1 MGNKYSKAKVHPS
14 REDSFP
20 SPENSFPSPEN
31 SFPSPEN
38 SFPNPLGYPSKCS
51 LISSKKK
58 EYYVH
63 KYDPTNMIR
72 LLKQRLHEDLVSTRF
87 DETIC
92 EKCCNVISISLYF
105 IECIPYNMAKYL
117 MSIERTVK
125 NVQNNLPDWIVRIY
139 LDESVH
145 NCMKTIEITSLEK
158 KAYDYIISAPNVEI
172 YTYNCEV
179 IPGENIAR
187 KRTYR
192 FLPFSDE
199 DVNICIVREADGIVS
214 NWDCIQIDLFSK
226 NSDKMFYFPYNHIPR
241 ETMSMF
247 ESYERWLLLYKVIFC
262 YDFFSNNYMGYDLL
276 AGLFGIKLKLKRQY
290 YIDTIVNLRD
300 KIDDFILKVSPTYD
314 NDEAYNG
321 HGNDKYLTQTGMR
334 TGMRTIKNI
343 MNQTNDVLS
352 IGFDEILLLE
362 MFKEVFSFPVSPGH
376 LVKDNVNDND
386 IRIGDDHI
394 EEYNQLK
401 GNIQHFVLDESTYD
415 KKIVI
420 SLHNVND
427 YDTISKND
435 TIRKSICEEL
445 DEAGI
450 IRECK
455 DKIKIDGKLDKW
467 LYFIDG
473 QLLDKTNLNSNI
485 TFSITLQYYYSNV
498 LSYKEIVSHL
508 LNEPYSKTYDIY
520 YNNISPLSQHRGGY
534 NITKINRRHKRYI
547 REYKSKHKRCIR
559 NYKSKHKKQ
568 RTKNNKTHRRFRG
581 I

>member
-1 MGNKYSKAKVHPS
+1 MGNKGSKVHPS
-14 REDSFP
+14 P
-20 SPENSFPSPEN
+20 PEVSV
-31 SFPSPEN
+31 
-38 SFPNPLGYPSKCS
+38 PNPLGYPSKCA
-51 LISSKKK
+51 LITSKKLK
-58 EYYVH
+58 YYVH
-63 KYDPTNMIR
+63 RYAPEEMIK
-72 LLKQRLHEDLVSTRF
+72 LLIQRLGRDLVSTRF

-92 EKCCNVISISLYF
+92 EKCCNIISISLYF
-105 IECIPYNMAKYL
+105 IGCIPDNMAKYL

-172 YTYNCEV
+172 YTYNCPS
-179 IPGENIAR
+179 IPDENIAR

-226 NSDKMFYFPYNHIPR
+226 KSDKMFYFPYNQIPR
-241 ETMSMF
+241 ENMSMF

-262 YDFFSNNYMGYDLL
+262 YDFFSKNYMGYDLL

-300 KIDDFILKVSPTYD
+300 KIDIFTRGVSPNYD

-321 HGNDKYLTQTGMR
+321 RGNYKYFIGHFAN
-334 TGMRTIKNI
+334 TIKGN
-343 MNQTNDVLS
+343 MKEKNDVLS

-362 MFKEVFSFPVSPGH
+362 MFKEVLSFPVAPGH
-376 LVKDNVNDND
+376 LVKLIENDNFND
-386 IRIGDDHI
+386 IRIGDEHI
-394 EEYNQLK
+394 TIYNQLK
-401 GNIQHFVLDESTYD
+401 GHIQHFVLDESTYD
-415 KKIVI
+415 RKIVI
-420 SLHNVND
+420 SLPRQIV
-427 YDTISKND
+427 YDTIRD
-435 TIRKSICEEL
+435 SICREL
-445 DEAGI
+445 YEAGI

-455 DKIKIDGKLDKW
+455 DEIKIDGIKLGQW

-473 QLLDKTNLNSNI
+473 QLLDKTNRKSDSL
-485 TFSITLQYYYSNV
+485 TFNITLQYINPDNKSV
-498 LSYKEIVSHL
+498 VSREIVSHL
-508 LNEPYSKTYDIY
+508 LNMPYRNMYDKY
-520 YNNISPLSQHRGGY
+520 YNPLSQHRGGY